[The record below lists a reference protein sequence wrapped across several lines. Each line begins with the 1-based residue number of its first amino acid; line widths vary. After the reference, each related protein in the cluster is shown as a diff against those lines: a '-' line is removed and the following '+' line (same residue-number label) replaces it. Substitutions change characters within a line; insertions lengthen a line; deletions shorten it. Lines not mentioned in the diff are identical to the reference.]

1 LTVLDTK
8 YMKNISKKVNLRTR
22 IDDMFATTINCVN
35 SADWYYIVDFSSN
48 NRKIEFSSDIRKKI
62 ENKLEKQYGKD

>member
-1 LTVLDTK
+1 
-8 YMKNISKKVNLRTR
+8 MKNISKKVNLRTR

-35 SADWYYIVDFSSN
+35 SADWYYIVDY
-48 NRKIEFSSDIRKKI
+48 NREIEFSSDIRKKI